1 MCGERMSSKMMT
13 CVGGENEGKEITFN
27 VNRPTYSIPLM
38 PKELN
43 FYDTSAMTD
52 TTPIMHETY
61 RVEKYRTQRKTTY
74 VLVHESLTN
83 DEALKRIVGLQLF
96 EL

>member
-1 MCGERMSSKMMT
+1 MMT
-13 CVGGENEGKEITFN
+13 CVGGENEGKELEVDTN
-27 VNRPTYSIPLM
+27 MYTYVM
-38 PKELN
+38 HTAPKELN

-61 RVEKYRTQRKTTY
+61 RVEKYRTPRKTIY

-83 DEALKRIVGLQLF
+83 DEALKRIIGLQLF
-96 EL
+96 DL